1 MRERQGR
8 QRPAPSEYRA
18 SDLSGEVLRPAWDCR
33 LSRSKPSSVSITS
46 PPRNYPHFYRKGAR
60 YNLIVGSALG
70 EKGARS
76 KPSLRSSIITAQRR

>member
-18 SDLSGEVLRPAWDCR
+18 SDLSGEVLRPAWACR
-33 LSRSKPSSVSITS
+33 SSKSKPSGVSITS
-46 PPRNYPHFYRKGAR
+46 PPRNYPHFYRKGLR

-70 EKGARS
+70 E
-76 KPSLRSSIITAQRR
+76 